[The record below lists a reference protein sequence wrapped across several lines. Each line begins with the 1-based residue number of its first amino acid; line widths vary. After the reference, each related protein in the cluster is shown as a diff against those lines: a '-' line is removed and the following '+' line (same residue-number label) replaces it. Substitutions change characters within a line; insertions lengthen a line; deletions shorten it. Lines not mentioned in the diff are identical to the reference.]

1 MKTILVAILAV
12 FLAVLYAIAF
22 ALGSPANAYF
32 TQDDRYFDSRATAQK
47 PSVRKAERQHVKGYR
62 HSKKVVSRRKSLP
75 HDKLTLTTAD
85 EQRQNRRETIQY
97 NPSINKSA
105 TFPAHAVVLGG
116 RPAGCPARFC
126 GCGAS
131 LHLFGRIIPF
141 LNLAANWLRFPRA
154 APAPGMAAARR
165 GHVFVLKQ
173 HIEGK
178 KWLVYDANSGGR
190 KTRLHP
196 RSIAGFTV
204 VNPRAGPS

>member
-1 MKTILVAILAV
+1 MRALILS
-12 FLAVLYAIAF
+12 AIA
-22 ALGSPANAYF
+22 ALLCLTSSAKSAF
-32 TQDDRYFDSRATAQK
+32 TSDDRYFDSRATVQK
-47 PSVRKAERQHVKGYR
+47 PSVRKDVRRHVKGYR
-62 HSKKVVSRRKSLP
+62 QRKVVSRRANLP

-85 EQRQNRRETIQY
+85 EQPLIRRETIQY